1 MEPARGDGNGRGDRK
16 PLEAV
21 LEQLYR
27 SSLEVEGRSSLELR
41 EWVERAEA
49 WRIVQVLRECRGN
62 RSAAARALGIGR
74 RTLYTKMDRLGVEPA
89 WVTLPGGEAPAPGA
103 RAASLAAGSGVK
115 AAS

>member
-1 MEPARGDGNGRGDRK
+1 MDPVRRDGNGRGEAR

-27 SSLEVEGRSSLELR
+27 SSLEVEGRTSLRLR

-89 WVTLPGGEAPAPGA
+89 WVALAGSEAPAPGA
-103 RAASLAAGSGVK
+103 RPAALAAGSGVK